1 MKSILIALLRTRSRS
16 AVNFQKVLTKYGCF
30 VKTRLGIHD
39 GVLNQCS
46 DVGLIIL
53 ELVGDSKKKK
63 ELARRLNKLPG
74 VTAKL
79 VEISLKK

>member
-1 MKSILIALLRTRSRS
+1 MKSILIALVRTRSRS
-16 AVNFQKVLTKYGCF
+16 AVTVQKVLTKYGCF

-63 ELARRLNKLPG
+63 ELAKRLNRIPG